1 MHIQTTNDRELHGTL
16 SRPETTVLSA
26 RSMKPMPICCF
37 HLRHRFTSNREIVRD
52 TLQELF
58 IKLYKNRKNLSTTDH
73 IKFYLFCAFR
83 HQLQNELAKV
93 IPSVDITECETTFTL
108 DQSALDQLIYDEK
121 ELNRQKKLNQL
132 LNDLPVRQ
140 KMVIQYRFIE
150 GLKYEEIAQLM
161 DMNYQSVHNL
171 LQRALNKIREEW
183 QDDKSLLL
191 TFFLIRR
198 MQEGR

>member
-1 MHIQTTNDRELHGTL
+1 MHIQTTNDRELWDSFKAGDDRAF
-16 SRPETTVLSA
+16 SRIYETYADLLFSYG
-26 RSMKPMPICCF
+26 M
-37 HLRHRFTSNREIVRD
+37 RFTSNREIVRD

-140 KMVIQYRFIE
+140 KMVIQYRFTE

>member
-1 MHIQTTNDRELHGTL
+1 M
-16 SRPETTVLSA
+16 
-26 RSMKPMPICCF
+26 
-37 HLRHRFTSNREIVRD
+37 RFTSNRETVRD

>member
-1 MHIQTTNDRELHGTL
+1 
-16 SRPETTVLSA
+16 
-26 RSMKPMPICCF
+26 MKPYR
-37 HLRHRFTSNREIVRD
+37 LSVSRD

>member
-1 MHIQTTNDRELHGTL
+1 M
-16 SRPETTVLSA
+16 
-26 RSMKPMPICCF
+26 C
-37 HLRHRFTSNREIVRD
+37 
-52 TLQELF
+52 
-58 IKLYKNRKNLSTTDH
+58 
-73 IKFYLFCAFR
+73 FR

>member
-1 MHIQTTNDRELHGTL
+1 MHIQTTNDRELWDSFKAGDDRAF
-16 SRPETTVLSA
+16 SQIYETYADLLFSYG
-26 RSMKPMPICCF
+26 M
-37 HLRHRFTSNREIVRD
+37 RFTSNREIVRD

-140 KMVIQYRFIE
+140 KMVIQYRLIE

>member
-1 MHIQTTNDRELHGTL
+1 MHIQTTNDRELWDSFKAGDDRAF
-16 SRPETTVLSA
+16 SQIYETYADLLFSYG
-26 RSMKPMPICCF
+26 M
-37 HLRHRFTSNREIVRD
+37 RFTSNREIVRD

-58 IKLYKNRKNLSTTDH
+58 

>member
-1 MHIQTTNDRELHGTL
+1 M
-16 SRPETTVLSA
+16 
-26 RSMKPMPICCF
+26 
-37 HLRHRFTSNREIVRD
+37 RFTSNREIVRD

>member
-1 MHIQTTNDRELHGTL
+1 MHIQTTNDRELWDSFKAGDDRAF
-16 SRPETTVLSA
+16 SQIYETYADLLFSYG
-26 RSMKPMPICCF
+26 M
-37 HLRHRFTSNREIVRD
+37 RFTSNREIVRD

-73 IKFYLFCAFR
+73 IKFYL
-83 HQLQNELAKV
+83 
-93 IPSVDITECETTFTL
+93 TECETTFTL

>member
-1 MHIQTTNDRELHGTL
+1 M
-16 SRPETTVLSA
+16 
-26 RSMKPMPICCF
+26 
-37 HLRHRFTSNREIVRD
+37 RFTSNREIVRD

-93 IPSVDITECETTFTL
+93 RPSVDITECETTFTL

>member
-1 MHIQTTNDRELHGTL
+1 MHIQTTNDRELWDSFKAGDDRAFSHIY
-16 SRPETTVLSA
+16 ETYADLLFSYG
-26 RSMKPMPICCF
+26 M
-37 HLRHRFTSNREIVRD
+37 RFTSNREIVRD

>member
-1 MHIQTTNDRELHGTL
+1 MHIRAFSQIY
-16 SRPETTVLSA
+16 ETYADLLFSYG
-26 RSMKPMPICCF
+26 M
-37 HLRHRFTSNREIVRD
+37 RFTSNREIVRD

-150 GLKYEEIAQLM
+150 GLKYE
-161 DMNYQSVHNL
+161 HNL

>member
-1 MHIQTTNDRELHGTL
+1 MHIQTTNDRELWDSFKAGDDRAF
-16 SRPETTVLSA
+16 SQSYETYADLLFSYG
-26 RSMKPMPICCF
+26 M
-37 HLRHRFTSNREIVRD
+37 RFTSNREIVRD

>member
-1 MHIQTTNDRELHGTL
+1 MT
-16 SRPETTVLSA
+16 
-26 RSMKPMPICCF
+26 K
-37 HLRHRFTSNREIVRD
+37 
-52 TLQELF
+52 
-58 IKLYKNRKNLSTTDH
+58 KNL
-73 IKFYLFCAFR
+73 
-83 HQLQNELAKV
+83 
-93 IPSVDITECETTFTL
+93 
-108 DQSALDQLIYDEK
+108 
-121 ELNRQKKLNQL
+121 NRPKKAE
-132 LNDLPVRQ
+132 PASERPAVRQ

>member
-1 MHIQTTNDRELHGTL
+1 MHIQTTNDRELWDSCKAGDDRAC
-16 SRPETTVLSA
+16 SQIYETYADLLFSYG
-26 RSMKPMPICCF
+26 M
-37 HLRHRFTSNREIVRD
+37 RFTSNREIVRD

>member
-1 MHIQTTNDRELHGTL
+1 MRL
-16 SRPETTVLSA
+16 
-26 RSMKPMPICCF
+26 
-37 HLRHRFTSNREIVRD
+37 TSNREIVRD

-58 IKLYKNRKNLSTTDH
+58 IKLYKNRKNLSTTNH

>member
-1 MHIQTTNDRELHGTL
+1 MHIQTTNDRELWDSFKAGDDRAF
-16 SRPETTVLSA
+16 SQIYETYADLLFSYG
-26 RSMKPMPICCF
+26 M
-37 HLRHRFTSNREIVRD
+37 RFTSNREIVRD

-108 DQSALDQLIYDEK
+108 DQSAL
-121 ELNRQKKLNQL
+121 
-132 LNDLPVRQ
+132 NDLPVRQ

>member
-1 MHIQTTNDRELHGTL
+1 MHIQTTNDRELWDSFKAGDDRAF
-16 SRPETTVLSA
+16 SQNYETYADLLFSYG
-26 RSMKPMPICCF
+26 M
-37 HLRHRFTSNREIVRD
+37 RFTSNREIVRD

>member
-1 MHIQTTNDRELHGTL
+1 MHIQTTNDRELWDSFKAGDDRAF
-16 SRPETTVLSA
+16 S
-26 RSMKPMPICCF
+26 
-37 HLRHRFTSNREIVRD
+37 REIVRD

>member
-1 MHIQTTNDRELHGTL
+1 MHTQTINDRELWDSFKSGNDRAFSQIYENYADL
-16 SRPETTVLSA
+16 LFSYG
-26 RSMKPMPICCF
+26 M
-37 HLRHRFTSNREIVRD
+37 RFTSNREIVRD

-93 IPSVDITECETTFTL
+93 MPSVDITECETTFTL

-132 LNDLPVRQ
+132 LNALPIRQ

-161 DMNYQSVHNL
+161 NMNYQSVHNL
-171 LQRALNKIREEW
+171 LQRALNKIRGEW

-191 TFFLIRR
+191 TFLLIRR
-198 MQEGR
+198 IQGGRQ

>member
-1 MHIQTTNDRELHGTL
+1 MTGNYGLFQGRR
-16 SRPETTVLSA
+16 RPCFSQIYETYADLLFSYG
-26 RSMKPMPICCF
+26 M
-37 HLRHRFTSNREIVRD
+37 RFTSNREIVRD